1 MRMEID
7 RDLRERIESTSSEI
21 REIVR
26 KEGVLLVNLIS
37 SPGAGKT
44 TLLEK
49 MLDMWGG
56 RWRVGIIEGDIET
69 EIDAERIRR
78 HGVFVHQIN
87 TRSSCHIQPGQLKEV
102 LVTSDLSNMDILIV
116 ENVGNLVCPAEISL
130 GEEIRI
136 VMLSVAEGDEKPLKY
151 PLAFRTSHLLV
162 ISKTDLVPYVDFDME
177 GVIKGA
183 KVMNPLIQIIE
194 VSAKEGRGV
203 DRVVEYV
210 DKAYRERFG
219 G

>member
-1 MRMEID
+1 MRVEID
-7 RDLRERIESTSSEI
+7 RDLKEMLESTASEI

-26 KEGVLLVNLIS
+26 REEVLLVNMIS

-49 MLDMWGG
+49 MLDRWGG
-56 RWRVGIIEGDIET
+56 KWRVGIIEGDIET

-87 TRSSCHIQPGQLKEV
+87 TRSSCHILPEQLKEV
-102 LVTSDLSNMDILIV
+102 LVTSDLSHMDILIV

-130 GEEIRI
+130 GEEVRI
-136 VMLSVAEGDEKPLKY
+136 VVLSVAEGDEKPLKY
-151 PLAFRTSHLLV
+151 PLAFRTSQLLV
-162 ISKTDLVPYVDFDME
+162 ISKTDLAPYVDFNME
-177 GVIKGA
+177 EVKKKA
-183 KVMNPLIQIIE
+183 FVMNPSIDVIE
-194 VSAKEGRGV
+194 LSAIKGRGV
-203 DRVVEYV
+203 DRIVEYV
-210 DKAYRERFG
+210 EMAYRDRFG